1 MLIVIAGKR
10 NSLLRPLHLPRPRT
24 RRQHHLSTR
33 YRCRRHRH
41 VPRDNPRRALGR
53 QLRAQDDPHR
63 RRDRDGGVAF
73 HCRRYHG
80 LVQRAVGVT
89 SLGGLGRRRVCLDL
103 LHLVWI
109 LVGPCCLDYYQ

>member
-1 MLIVIAGKR
+1 MLIVMAGKR
-10 NSLLRPLHLPRPRT
+10 NLVLRPLHLRRPRT
-24 RRQHHLSTR
+24 RRQHHLPTR
-33 YRCRRHRH
+33 HRRRRHRH
-41 VPRDNPRRALGR
+41 VPRDNPRRTLGR

-73 HCRRYHG
+73 HCRWHHG

-89 SLGGLGRRRVCLDL
+89 SLGGLGGRRVCLDL
-103 LHLVWI
+103 CHLVWI